1 MQRHPILAALSLL
14 LFCISTANAEPLPLF
29 EPNAP
34 GKYNSDK
41 FFAGINWTFG
51 AGPSVGPE
59 AVLGFRSTRV
69 KPGSVR
75 GHGIEFTFPLA
86 GGPQFGA
93 VKLKAIS
100 GDRHLQ
106 GELGLGY
113 SFLMGAP
120 LLTGGGFGEHVMFG
134 TDYVFGDGNGFRP
147 YIGLHTLSSY
157 RKPSTNRT
165 ALLCDPQF
173 NPQCDPLQN
182 GDFPLFP

>member
-1 MQRHPILAALSLL
+1 MLRHPILAALSLL
-14 LFCISTANAEPLPLF
+14 FLCTSTANAEPLPLF
-29 EPNAP
+29 EPNTA

-93 VKLKAIS
+93 VKLKAIT

-106 GELGLGY
+106 GEFGVGY
-113 SFLMGAP
+113 SFLSGAP
-120 LLTGGGFGEHVMFG
+120 LLTGGGFGKHVMFG
-134 TDYVFGDGNGFRP
+134 TDYVFGQGNGFRP
-147 YIGLHTLSSY
+147 YVGLHTLSSY
-157 RKPSTNRT
+157 RKPTSGGNTF
-165 ALLCDPQF
+165 ACIPLDQQPCFPPQA
-173 NPQCDPLQN
+173 Q
-182 GDFPLFP
+182 